1 MKPENTCAVFG
12 TKSMDTEFPQSHF
25 MTWICKPFADL
36 KPIELYAI
44 LQLRNEVF
52 IVEQNCPYQDLDNKD
67 LKAYHLMGTGAG
79 KLLAYSR
86 LLAPGISY
94 SESSIGRIVSSPAAR
109 KSGMGK
115 ELMQESIKHIR
126 HLFQTDTIRIG
137 AQLYLKKFYEL
148 YGFIQDGNPYL
159 EDDIPHIIMLRKPK

>member
-1 MKPENTCAVFG
+1 MF
-12 TKSMDTEFPQSHF
+12 
-25 MTWICKPFADL
+25 WILKPFDEL
-36 KPIELYAI
+36 TPKELYNI

-67 LKAYHLMGTGAG
+67 LHAFHLMGMQKN

-94 SESSIGRIVSSPAAR
+94 SESSIGRVVSSPGVR

-115 ELMQESIKHIR
+115 KLMEESILQIKN
-126 HLFQTDTIRIG
+126 LFQTDTIRIG
-137 AQLYLKKFYEL
+137 AQLYLKKFYESFD
-148 YGFIQDGNPYL
+148 FIQQGDVYL
-159 EDDIPHIIMLRKPK
+159 EDNIPHIIMLRKPK